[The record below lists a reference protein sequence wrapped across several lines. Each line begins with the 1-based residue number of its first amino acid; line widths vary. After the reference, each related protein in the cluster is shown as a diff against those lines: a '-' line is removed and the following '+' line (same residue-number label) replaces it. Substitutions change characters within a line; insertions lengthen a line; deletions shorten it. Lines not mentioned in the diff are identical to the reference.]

1 MVWVKWFM
9 TQFYFLNNCIIRSHN
24 QVWCTSCLEVLGT
37 AISQNLKPINTL
49 SLRTWHSMIVWM
61 EDTQSMGLFVLK
73 SSHRLLWPKSIK
85 IHYRVTFP
93 SHYGKFSGKVV
104 ENWKWKRESGG
115 NGNEIS
121 TQVRST
127 VKQFPP
133 LWPILSTNQQVGLS
147 NCIYKF
153 NPPFFGH

>member
-49 SLRTWHSMIVWM
+49 SLRTWPSMIVWM

-93 SHYGKFSGKVV
+93 SHYGKISGKVV
-104 ENWKWKRESGG
+104 EMATGKWRKWKWNVHTGSV
-115 NGNEIS
+115 NSQAIPTS
-121 TQVRST
+121 VAHP
-127 VKQFPP
+127 FPP
-133 LWPILSTNQQVGLS
+133 T
-147 NCIYKF
+147 
-153 NPPFFGH
+153 